1 MKHNLLFTLIGICL
15 FTTSYAQSGKVSGVV
30 RDQHDILP
38 YATVIL
44 VGTDIGTSTDARG
57 KFQLEKI
64 PVGKYTLAVSSVGF
78 QNYNQPIE
86 IITGKDLSL
95 DVVLTESKLNLN
107 EVVVTGTRTA
117 KRRVNTPVIVNL
129 MDSKELDRV
138 VATNLSEGLRFQPG
152 LRVET
157 DCQTCNYTQLRM
169 NGLQGG
175 YSQILINGRPIFSP
189 LTGLYGMEQIPANM
203 IERIEVV
210 RGGVSALYGS
220 SAIGGTVNVI
230 TKIPDRNDY
239 SITNTFQSI
248 DGKAADNILSGN
260 GTLINEEENAGATF
274 FVNNRTRQAFDANG
288 DNFSEAPELKNTSF
302 GTNLFYLPTENQKL
316 SISLSSINEYRF
328 GGEMV
333 EKPAHLAQQS
343 EERTHNVFMGS
354 LDYQVNFN
362 ENKNSLIFY
371 YGGQKTDRQHYTGII
386 PDGGQELDDFLANP
400 PYGVSDVVTHQGGF
414 QMNNRFDEFL
424 GGNAVLTIG
433 AEYVHDKVYDEIE
446 AYNYLINQTTRN
458 IGTFVQHDWD
468 VSAKLNLLA
477 GFRLDKHNLMDQ
489 TVFSP
494 RLSLL
499 YKLQP
504 TAQIR
509 LGWGT
514 GFRAPQAFDTDLHI
528 AFAGGGISRI
538 SLSDD
543 LKEERSNSLTASF
556 NYDKATEHFIA
567 GFTLEGFYTNLK
579 DAFFLSPL
587 GTDAF
592 GERFEKRNGEG
603 ATVRGVTL
611 EARANFDYIFE
622 IDAGYTLQSSLFTSP
637 VENIEGLAS
646 KREFLRTP
654 NSYGYATLTY
664 TPVKNWS
671 LSGNLVYTGT
681 MELAHFGGQN
691 TGNTEDRYYTSPTFT
706 ELGIRIGH
714 TVDLPKIKT
723 GLEFF
728 GGIKNVFDAYQNDF
742 DLGKNRDSNYVYGP
756 SLPRTFFFGLKVKSN

>member
-1 MKHNLLFTLIGICL
+1 
-15 FTTSYAQSGKVSGVV
+15 
-30 RDQHDILP
+30 
-38 YATVIL
+38 
-44 VGTDIGTSTDARG
+44 
-57 KFQLEKI
+57 
-64 PVGKYTLAVSSVGF
+64 
-78 QNYNQPIE
+78 
-86 IITGKDLSL
+86 
-95 DVVLTESKLNLN
+95 
-107 EVVVTGTRTA
+107 
-117 KRRVNTPVIVNL
+117 
-129 MDSKELDRV
+129 
-138 VATNLSEGLRFQPG
+138 
-152 LRVET
+152 
-157 DCQTCNYTQLRM
+157 
-169 NGLQGG
+169 
-175 YSQILINGRPIFSP
+175 
-189 LTGLYGMEQIPANM
+189 
-203 IERIEVV
+203 
-210 RGGVSALYGS
+210 
-220 SAIGGTVNVI
+220 
-230 TKIPDRNDY
+230 
-239 SITNTFQSI
+239 

-274 FVNNRTRQAFDANG
+274 FVNNRTRQAFDANS

-458 IGTFVQHDWD
+458 IGTFIQHDWD

-603 ATVRGVTL
+603 ATVSGVTL

-654 NSYGYATLTY
+654 NSYGYATITY

>member
-1 MKHNLLFTLIGICL
+1 MKHQILITLIGICL
-15 FTTSYAQSGKVSGVV
+15 SSSSFAQTSSLSGTV
-30 RDQHDILP
+30 RDQYDILA

-44 VGTDIGTSTDARG
+44 IGTDIGTSTDARG
-57 KFQLEKI
+57 RFKFEKI
-64 PVGKYTLAVSSVGF
+64 PQGKYNLMVSSVGYE
-78 QNYNQPIE
+78 NYNQAIE
-86 IITGKDLSL
+86 IVEGEELTL
-95 DVVLTESKLNLN
+95 DVSLTESKLNLN

-230 TKIPDRNDY
+230 TKVPDRNEY
-239 SITNTFQSI
+239 TLTNTFQSI
-248 DGKAADNILSGN
+248 DGQAADNILSGN
-260 GTLINEEENAGATF
+260 ATLINEDEDAGATF
-274 FVNNRTRQAFDANG
+274 FVNNRTRQAYDANG

-302 GTNLFYLPTENQKL
+302 GTNLFYLPSKDQKL

-328 GGEMV
+328 GGEIV
-333 EKPAHLAQQS
+333 SKPAHLAQQA
-343 EERTHNVFMGS
+343 EERTHNIFMGS

-362 ENKNSLIFY
+362 ENKNSFIFY

-386 PDGGQELDDFLANP
+386 PDNSPALEEFLANP
-400 PYGVSDVVTHQGGF
+400 PYGTSDVVTHQGGV

-424 GGNAVLTIG
+424 GGNAVLTFG
-433 AEYVHDKVYDEIE
+433 AEYVHDKVYDQIE
-446 AYNYLINQTTRN
+446 AYNYLIDQTTRN

-468 VSAKLNLLA
+468 VSPQLNLLT
-477 GFRLDKHNLMDQ
+477 GFRLDKHNLMDKAI
-489 TVFSP
+489 FSP
-494 RLSLL
+494 RVSLL
-499 YKLQP
+499 YKLKP

-514 GFRAPQAFDTDLHI
+514 GFRAPQAFDADLHI

-538 SLSDD
+538 SLADN

-556 NYDKATEHFIA
+556 NYDKATEHVIA

-587 GTDAF
+587 GTDDF
-592 GERFEKRNGEG
+592 GERFEKRNGDG
-603 ATVRGVTL
+603 ATVRGITL
-611 EARANFDYIFE
+611 ETRANFDYVFE
-622 IDAGYTLQSSLFTSP
+622 VDAGFTIQSSLFTSP
-637 VENIEGLAS
+637 VENIEGLPE

-654 NSYGYATLTY
+654 NHYGYATLTY

-681 MELAHFGGQN
+681 MELVHFGGPA
-691 TGNTEDRYYTSPTFT
+691 TGNSEDKYYSSPTFT
-706 ELGIRIGH
+706 ELGVRLGH
-714 TVDLPKIKT
+714 MVDLPKIDT
-723 GLEFF
+723 SLEFF
-728 GGIKNVFDAYQNDF
+728 GGIKNVFDAYQSDF
-742 DLGKNRDSNYVYGP
+742 DYGKNRDSNYVYGP